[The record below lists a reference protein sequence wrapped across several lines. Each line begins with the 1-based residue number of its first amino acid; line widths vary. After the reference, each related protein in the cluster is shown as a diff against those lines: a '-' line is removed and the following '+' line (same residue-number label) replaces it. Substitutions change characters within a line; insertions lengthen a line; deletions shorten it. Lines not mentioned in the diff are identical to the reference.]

1 MSDNRTRKEKLDKD
15 GPNDHL
21 STGDGRP
28 AAAQKQFGTKKSM
41 EVRMDAAQLGNRL
54 RAARDRRGLSQ
65 QAVADALG
73 LPRTAITN
81 IETGARAVST
91 LEMTKLADLYGQT
104 LAYFLSPNE
113 EATEDLLVVL
123 HRVAPDIAKA
133 PETEREVSRILDLY
147 REGAGLRGLLGQ
159 ASEQTVP
166 NYATR
171 LSSVGDAIRQ
181 GEVVAQ
187 EERRRLRLGI
197 APIANAAEMISGQGV
212 WTAATDLPN
221 GLSGLF
227 VHHPSIGL
235 AILVNVSHRPVR
247 RRFSYAHEYAHA
259 LFDREKTI
267 TTTRTQNAT
276 ELAEKRANA
285 FAAAFLMPTEGVADH
300 LRQMDKGSPSRHSQ
314 TLFDV
319 ANDSMMETEL
329 RSRPGSQAITYQDV
343 ASLTRRFGVSYEAA
357 AWRLKSLGHIGAG
370 ETDALLT
377 KKETGNRYMRDLGFE
392 GLFEAEKNSEP
403 AEQEL
408 RGQLVRLAVEAF
420 RQEEISR
427 GRLIEIAKKLFQN
440 PSLLVEFAEA
450 TRAS

>member
-1 MSDNRTRKEKLDKD
+1 
-15 GPNDHL
+15 
-21 STGDGRP
+21 
-28 AAAQKQFGTKKSM
+28 M
-41 EVRMDAAQLGNRL
+41 EVRMDAAQLGSRL

-104 LAYFLSPNE
+104 PAYFLAANE
-113 EATEDLLVVL
+113 PAAEDLSVVL
-123 HRVAPDIAKA
+123 HRAL
-133 PETEREVSRILDLY
+133 PEIQGTPQIEKEIRRILDLY
-147 REGAGLRGLLGQ
+147 REGASLRGLLDQ

-166 NYATR
+166 NYAVRAATA
-171 LSSVGDAIRQ
+171 GDAIRQ

-187 EERRRLRLGI
+187 EERRRLRLGT
-197 APIANAAEMISGQGV
+197 APIINAAETISEQGV

-227 VHHPSIGL
+227 VNHPSIGL

-259 LFDREKTI
+259 LFDRGETI
-267 TTTRTQNAT
+267 TTTRSQNASQ
-276 ELAEKRANA
+276 LAEKRANA
-285 FAAAFLMPTEGVADH
+285 FAAAFLMPAEGVSDH
-300 LRQMDKGSPSRHSQ
+300 LRQLDKGSPSRRSQ

-329 RSRPGSQAITYQDV
+329 RTRPGSQSITYQDV
-343 ASLTRRFGVSYEAA
+343 ASVARRFGVSYEAA
-357 AWRLKSLGHIGAG
+357 VWRLKSLGHVGSG
-370 ETDALLT
+370 ETTALLSQKDT
-377 KKETGNRYMRDLGFE
+377 ANRYMHALGFE
-392 GLFEAEKNSEP
+392 DPSEAKEEP
-403 AEQEL
+403 REQEL
-408 RGQLVRLAVEAF
+408 LGQLVRLAVEAF

-427 GRLIEIAKKLFQN
+427 GRLMEIAKKLFSD
-440 PSLLVEFAEA
+440 PSVLVEFAEA
-450 TRAS
+450 TRAG